1 MLNTCVITECT
12 SMLSKI
18 RGDRHFLLTS
28 ARPLKKGF
36 GKESNGVY
44 HLQYDSSSGPV
55 AVMLKSYTSSR
66 TPPREVSVYQ
76 RIPPTCSHH
85 DFSFPMYYGTIHRN
99 NSFFLCTS
107 LINTLHNGRPKKEA
121 RSIALAALANKTFCP
136 HWSTFVNFIRKNP
149 AKAPRR
155 RLSQRGAT
163 RFFCDSSI
171 QVSSRMERNAHEAT
185 RIFSRINWRATVHTI
200 SHGDAQIPNILIDEF
215 GIPAFIDL
223 GSVGLRPFGY
233 DLARLVYSRSIQR
246 LNSATL
252 FATLHST
259 LNAFSSVTTHRR
271 LQATDY
277 SPNPLIYLGVFLGFF
292 DLVERKMH
300 RAYTIHLDHTN
311 QDQEQAH
318 SSIRK
323 HVSDSDILLDFLVA
337 FSGKFDVTHIGG
349 SEI

>member
-1 MLNTCVITECT
+1 MLNTSAITECT
-12 SMLSKI
+12 SMLSKM

-36 GKESNGVY
+36 GKESSGVY

-55 AVMLKSYTSSR
+55 AVMLKSFNSSR

-76 RIPPTCSHH
+76 RLPTTCSHH
-85 DFSFPMYYGTIHRN
+85 DFSFPIYYGTIHRN

-107 LINTLHNGRPKKEA
+107 LIDTSHNGRPNKEA
-121 RSIALAALANKTFCP
+121 RSIALAALANKTFCH
-136 HWSTFVNFIRKNP
+136 HWSTFVDFIKKNP
-149 AKAPRR
+149 ATAPKR
-155 RLSQRGAT
+155 RLSQRGAS

-171 QVSSRMERNAHEAT
+171 QVSSRTERNAHEAT
-185 RIFSRINWRATVHTI
+185 RIFSSINWRAAVHTI
-200 SHGDAQIPNILIDEF
+200 SHGDAQIPNILIDKF

-233 DLARLVYSRSIQR
+233 DLARLVYSRSIKR

-252 FATLHST
+252 FATLEST
-259 LNAFSSVTTHRR
+259 LNAFSSAATHQT
-271 LQATDY
+271 LQAADY
-277 SPNPLIYLGVFLGFF
+277 SPHPLIYLGVFLGFF
-292 DLVERKMH
+292 DLIERKMH

-311 QDQEQAH
+311 EDPEEAH
-318 SSIRK
+318 TSIRK

-337 FSGKFDVTHIGG
+337 FSGTFDVTNIGR